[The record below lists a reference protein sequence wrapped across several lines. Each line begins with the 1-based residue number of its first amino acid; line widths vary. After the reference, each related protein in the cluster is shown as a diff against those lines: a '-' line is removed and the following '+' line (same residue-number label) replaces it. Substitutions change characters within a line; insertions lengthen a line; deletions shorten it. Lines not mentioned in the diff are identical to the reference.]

1 VRLLNAST
9 PTRLAVTLYVTSR
22 RFGIELD
29 MTSTSFGKKASELVR
44 EIAESEAGALP
55 SYNQDLVRTITE
67 QCQDH
72 VRAIENLIQAKHER
86 ESQGE
91 EADAEYAD
99 AFKVSLLA
107 HNQVRRRAC
116 RCVEERLVS
125 KNVNS
130 KSKARANNATN
141 HTRNVDDDNNT
152 GDIEKQARII
162 SIFERAHEPCERFA
176 LEDWRRIA

>member
-1 VRLLNAST
+1 
-9 PTRLAVTLYVTSR
+9 VTLYVTSR

-116 RCVEERLVS
+116 RCVEERVLS
-125 KNVNS
+125 KTCFQ
-130 KSKARANNATN
+130 KTKREQT
-141 HTRNVDDDNNT
+141 TRLTTLETSTTTNT

-176 LEDWRRIA
+176 LEDWRRFARRRVAQLVP

>member
-1 VRLLNAST
+1 M
-9 PTRLAVTLYVTSR
+9 TLYVISR
-22 RFGIELD
+22 RFVIELD

-125 KNVNS
+125 KHVNS

-141 HTRNVDDDNNT
+141 HTRNVDDD
-152 GDIEKQARII
+152 K
-162 SIFERAHEPCERFA
+162 H
-176 LEDWRRIA
+176 RRY

>member
-1 VRLLNAST
+1 M
-9 PTRLAVTLYVTSR
+9 TLYVTSR

-116 RCVEERLVS
+116 RCVEERVLS
-125 KNVNS
+125 KTCFQ
-130 KSKARANNATN
+130 KAKREQT
-141 HTRNVDDDNNT
+141 TRLTTLETSSTTNT
-152 GDIEKQARII
+152 GDFEKQARII

-176 LEDWRRIA
+176 LEDWRRFARRRVAQLVP